1 MLYIFSPINIHMTSP
16 LISDTHAAGPW
27 HIKRIGA
34 HNTPTYTLHDLHG
47 NIIAEIVP
55 PSNPDRSYTPQ
66 QFRNTQNL
74 LLRAPVLL
82 AALME
87 YALHDDVAHDGITQ
101 ELCDLVRECGGRDLQ
116 SRVKN

>member
-1 MLYIFSPINIHMTSP
+1 MNSP

-27 HIKRIGA
+27 HIKRTGA
-34 HNTPTYTLHDLHG
+34 ANTPKFTLHDLHG
-47 NIIAEIVP
+47 NIIAELHV
-55 PSNPDRSYTPQ
+55 PSNPDRSYNAE

-87 YALHDDVAHDGITQ
+87 YALHDDIAHQGITQ
-101 ELCDLVRECGGRDLQ
+101 ELCDLIRECGGRDLQ
-116 SRVKN
+116 SRVKDNT